1 MPRSQRARWL
11 LAVALVAAAAAP
23 GCAAFRRNPPEKQRF
38 MLVGGSPD
46 PAPPGPAGIVRVD
59 LVRGSPLVANRGF
72 VYRVGTEQMSTD
84 FYHEFVAPPGVLLR
98 ERLLDWL
105 RATGAFTAV
114 VRGSKAPIDWIL
126 ETDLDRFHADV
137 RDRAAPEVRVEAE
150 VRLLDTRVGAPSM
163 VMERRYETRAT
174 AAGID
179 ARELVDAWSRA
190 TSELLDRVAADVAE
204 VAREA
209 VRPAPAAR

>member
-1 MPRSQRARWL
+1 MSRRSCARL
-11 LAVALVAAAAAP
+11 LLGVALAAALCAP

-38 MLVGGSPD
+38 MLVGGSPE
-46 PAPPGPAGIVRVD
+46 PAPRGAAGIVRVD

-98 ERLLDWL
+98 ERLIDWL

-114 VRGSKAPIDWIL
+114 VRGSKAQIDWIL

-137 RDRAAPEVRVEAE
+137 RDRAAPEVKVEVE
-150 VRLLDTRVGAPSM
+150 VRLLDTREGAPTLA
-163 VMERRYETRAT
+163 MERRYETSAQ
-174 AAGID
+174 AAGI
-179 ARELVDAWSRA
+179 AAPELVDAWSRA
-190 TSELLDRVAADVAE
+190 TSELLDRVAADVA
-204 VAREA
+204 A
-209 VRPAPAAR
+209 AARGAAPSAARR